1 MVARLLFGD
10 RLSLMAKWPWWPVG
24 GLLIAKGPLAVRCNG
39 YEYPLTA
46 HYIANFHNAVFIIY
60 HSICDN

>member
-1 MVARLLFGD
+1 
-10 RLSLMAKWPWWPVG
+10 MAKWPWWPVG
-24 GLLIAKGPLAVRCNG
+24 GLLIVKGPLAVRCND

-60 HSICDN
+60 HSICGN